1 MTDWRNLKR
10 FYNEATAI
18 KVDDGFTVVLDG
30 KPVKTPGKRNLVVPF
45 EAIAEAIAGEWQEQ
59 GETIDVPAMAMLRLA
74 ATAIDR
80 VAINR
85 GEVDAVT
92 LKFAETDLLCYRAEE
107 PPELVARQAKSWQ
120 PLLDW
125 AGSNLQAPLVITE
138 GIVPVVQP
146 HEALNGLGAALTAL
160 SDLEV
165 TAVSGIAAATGSL
178 VIGLAVKHGRL
189 SPKEAADVALLDE
202 MFQMEQWGEDE
213 ITQERHAA
221 IRQEINESAR
231 FLELLS

>member
-1 MTDWRNLKR
+1 MTDWRNLRR
-10 FYNEATAI
+10 FYSEASAI
-18 KVDDGFTVVLDG
+18 KVDEGFTVVLDG
-30 KPVKTPGKRNLVVPF
+30 KPVKTPGKRNLVVPL

-85 GEVDAVT
+85 AEVDAVT

-107 PPELVARQAKSWQ
+107 PPELVGRQTISWQ

-125 AGSNLQAPLVITE
+125 AASDLQAALVITK
-138 GIVPVVQP
+138 GVVPVVQP
-146 HEALNGLGAALTAL
+146 HEALNGLEAALTGL

-165 TAVSGIAAATGSL
+165 TAVSVIAAATGSL
-178 VIGLAVKHGRL
+178 VIGFAVKYGRVT
-189 SPKEAADVALLDE
+189 PGEAGEIGLLE
-202 MFQMEQWGEDE
+202 ELFQMEQWGEDE
-213 ITQERHAA
+213 IALERHAA
-221 IRQEINESAR
+221 IRKEINESHR

>member
-18 KVDDGFTVVLDG
+18 EVEDGFTVALDG

-45 EAIAEAIAGEWQEQ
+45 EAIAKAIAGEWQEQ

-85 GEVDAVT
+85 AEVDAVT
-92 LKFAETDLLCYRAEE
+92 LKFGETDLLCSRAEE
-107 PPELVARQAKSWQ
+107 PPELVARQVKSWQ
-120 PLLDW
+120 PVLDW
-125 AGSNLQAPLVITE
+125 ADSNLHAPLVITE

-178 VIGLAVKHGRL
+178 VIGFAVKHGRL
-189 SPKEAADVALLDE
+189 LPEEAADVGLLDE
-202 MFQMEQWGEDE
+202 LFQMEQWGEDA